1 VSSSSSSSS
10 SACTVNI
17 YQVDLVHID
26 TPLLFVPLFSLVFT
40 ISSASSLACTV
51 NIYQVVVFGVYRKYI
66 SGRFGT
72 HRYTIIICSSV
83 LFGPHDFVGGVYR
96 KYISG
101 RFGTYRSMTYEV
113 PSVDPTDSYVEFYV
127 RKQKSFCLSDCQIDS
142 YVEPFVGLIP
152 MLIFRYKKN
161 SFGNDLFFPTLQKKT
176 RERNTK
182 NTQQPTRAA

>member
-1 VSSSSSSSS
+1 V
-10 SACTVNI
+10 ACARNL
-17 YQVDLVHID
+17 YNQV
-26 TPLLFVPLFSLVFT
+26 
-40 ISSASSLACTV
+40 
-51 NIYQVVVFGVYRKYI
+51 
-66 SGRFGT
+66 RFGT

-142 YVEPFVGLIP
+142 YVEPFVDLIP
-152 MLIFRYKKN
+152 MLIFRYKKIL
-161 SFGNDLFFPTLQKKT
+161 SGTIFFPTLQIKT